1 MNGMRIG
8 RWTGAG
14 LAVLL
19 IWAALLAEGAA
30 LAQGQGQGGGA
41 CPGGYRITGRQA
53 SGQSYDP
60 NQANRTVLQ
69 ITLQAAEGNV
79 PPRCTSAPVTITPQ
93 SGTAFVFA
101 NGSYQLG
108 FVQLNSNQVSQ
119 ANVTRFVLSGNAR
132 NRLVRGEAVT
142 IDLFELSAGQ
152 FPAAGEYRGTVLVQ
166 VGNALPQAVLFVIT
180 VRPAIRFLAEHGA
193 MTRDLSFGE
202 VSAGSVIRTAVFY
215 QSNAAANITI
225 QSQNRGRLV
234 HTVQGPSRAIP
245 YTLRYDGVVVN
256 LAAGAQ
262 INRPFRGL
270 LAMREEMV
278 LEVAP
283 GRDRFAGDYRD
294 VLTLLYTAY

>member
-1 MNGMRIG
+1 MSDCWIG
-8 RWTGAG
+8 R
-14 LAVLL
+14 LARG
-19 IWAALLAEGAA
+19 AALALLLWAGALVPAAA
-30 LAQGQGQGGGA
+30 LAQGQGGGA
-41 CPGGYRITGRQA
+41 GGCAGGYRITGRQS

-69 ITLQAAEGNV
+69 ITLQAAGSTI
-79 PPRCTSAPVTITPQ
+79 PPGCTGAPVTITPQ
-93 SGTAFVFA
+93 SGTAFAFA
-101 NGSYQLG
+101 NGSYLLG
-108 FVQLNSNQVSQ
+108 FVQLNSNLVSQ
-119 ANVTRFVLSGNAR
+119 ANVTRFELSGSAR
-132 NRLVRGEAVT
+132 SRLVRGEAVT

-166 VGNALPQAVLFVIT
+166 VGNDLPQAVLFAIT

-202 VSAGSVIRTAVFY
+202 VSAGSVIRTAVYY

-234 HTVQGPSRAIP
+234 HTVQGPARAIP
-245 YTLRYDGVVVN
+245 YSLTYDGMAVN
-256 LAAGAQ
+256 LSSGEQ

-270 LAMREEMV
+270 LARREEMV

-283 GRDRFAGDYRD
+283 GKDRFAGDYRD
-294 VLTLLYTAY
+294 VLTLFYTAY